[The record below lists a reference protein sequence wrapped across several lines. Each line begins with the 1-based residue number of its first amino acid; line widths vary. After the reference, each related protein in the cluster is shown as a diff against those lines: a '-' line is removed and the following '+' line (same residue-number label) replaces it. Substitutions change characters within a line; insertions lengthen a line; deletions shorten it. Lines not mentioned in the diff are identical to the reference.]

1 MPAQCDYFQ
10 MVKGGGHG
18 DYHNI
23 VLAPQGVQEMYELVV
38 DAFNLADK
46 YRNPVVV
53 MGDGYM
59 GQMMEAVEFRDEEK
73 IERPEKPWAAC
84 GSEMKRPHNTITS
97 IYIEA
102 DVLEAHVRHMYEK
115 YKVIGR

>member
-1 MPAQCDYFQ
+1 

-59 GQMMEAVEFRDEEK
+59 GQMMEAVEFRDVEK

-84 GSEMKRPHNTITS
+84 GS
-97 IYIEA
+97 
-102 DVLEAHVRHMYEK
+102 
-115 YKVIGR
+115 